1 MRSGVSRKIGEQ
13 DRGLS
18 AFAGYLTRRLRGA
31 AVSTGSVE
39 VFNCD
44 DKTSPRTHGQAAFME
59 VSLAEFGENVEIDAV
74 FSE

>member
-18 AFAGYLTRRLRGA
+18 AFAGDRTRRLRGA

-39 VFNCD
+39 VSNCD
-44 DKTSPRTHGQAAFME
+44 EKASPRTHGQAEFIE
-59 VSLAEFGENVEIDAV
+59 VSLAEIRDYVEIDVV